1 MSTSN
6 EIENRKTKKHG
17 RIEDI
22 EIEMQEA
29 TDHCEEIRHL
39 VQEKAKHSRVEV
51 EDIREYKEA
60 ITRLEEGFR
69 KYKEALHV
77 HGCAPPPGFH
87 RQQENLAFLKETAQ
101 RQEDKLLNAR
111 QEAER
116 GRNFVRKVFKGLLGV
131 GAFYVF

>member
-6 EIENRKTKKHG
+6 DIENL
-17 RIEDI
+17 EDI

-29 TDHCEEIRHL
+29 TDPCEEIRHL

-51 EDIREYKEA
+51 EDIREYEEA
-60 ITRLEEGFR
+60 ITRLEEGLR

-77 HGCAPPPGFH
+77 HGRAPPPRFH

-101 RQEDKLLNAR
+101 RQEDKLLNTR

-116 GRNFVRKVFKGLLGV
+116 GRAQLC
-131 GAFYVF
+131 